1 MFRAHG
7 GSDEPSNLVTLCAT
21 CHDDLHAGTFNLKV
35 KRSKTRHATE
45 IGIVKGAIA
54 GTGWAFSPT
63 FGYETKWKREQC
75 LGWPKSH
82 ATDAVAICCED
93 GEVVPPNPTVLRKRH
108 VAKGD
113 YQQTSGKRSEQRI
126 PTGKLFGLR
135 KFDLVATPNGVGFV
149 KGKRSTGYFAIAGF
163 DDTPISNSTKAA
175 SCVRLAARST
185 TTLIRSG

>member
-1 MFRAHG
+1 M
-7 GSDEPSNLVTLCAT
+7 
-21 CHDDLHAGTFNLKV
+21 
-35 KRSKTRHATE
+35 
-45 IGIVKGAIA
+45 

-63 FGYETKWKREQC
+63 FGYETKWQREQC
-75 LGWPKSH
+75 LGWSKSH
-82 ATDAVAICCED
+82 AADAVAICCAD
-93 GEVVPPNPTVLRKRH
+93 GAVVTPSSTVVHKRH

-113 YQQTSGKRSEQRI
+113 YQQTSGERSEQRI

-149 KGKRSTGYFAIAGF
+149 RGKRSTGYFAIAGF

-185 TTLIRSG
+185 TLIRSG